1 MINKQKNKLKDQQEL
16 NRLSLVASA
25 NENGVVFTY
34 PNGEIFWCN
43 DAYLK
48 LTGYSKEEVIGRTP
62 IEVGHHEFS
71 DLNE

>member
-1 MINKQKNKLKDQQEL
+1 MRMGL
-16 NRLSLVASA
+16 
-25 NENGVVFTY
+25 FTY

-71 DLNE
+71 DLNELKTESP

>member
-1 MINKQKNKLKDQQEL
+1 LQE
-16 NRLSLVASA
+16 

-71 DLNE
+71 DLNELKTEVLFR